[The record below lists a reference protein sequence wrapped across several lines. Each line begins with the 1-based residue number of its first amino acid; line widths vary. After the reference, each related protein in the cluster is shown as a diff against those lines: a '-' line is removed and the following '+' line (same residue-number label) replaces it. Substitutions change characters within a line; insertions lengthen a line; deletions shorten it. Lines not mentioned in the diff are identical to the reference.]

1 MGVFFLS
8 VPIIKSIKKED
19 KQAEKTYIR
28 TDEKKS
34 AEEETDRHISIA
46 NKSGVSLWTERW
58 FLSSNAK
65 DIGTLYLIFALFSG
79 LLGTAFSILIR
90 LELSGPG
97 VQYIADNQLYNAIIT
112 AHAILMIFFMVMPAL
127 IGGFGNFLLPLL
139 VGGPDMAFPRL
150 NNISFWLLPPSLLLF
165 LFASGIENGAGTGWT
180 LYPPLSGVQS
190 HSGPSV
196 DLAIFA
202 LHLSGISS
210 LLGAVNFITTILNMR
225 SPGIKLH
232 KLALF
237 GWAVIVTAVLLLL
250 SLPVL
255 AGAITMVLTDRNFNT
270 SFFEAA
276 GGGDP
281 ILYQH
286 LFWFFGRQWPVDKVI
301 YLMTWTICW
310 NSDYSF
316 MSTLSIS
323 GVLLTYC
330 YRHPCKVKSLLMS
343 DNQPVTKGFNYLVG
357 TSETTRPLSSGFKP
371 DWQVKSVSQSEK
383 AWNEWLA
390 GLIDGD
396 GSLLLSKA
404 GYPSCEITM
413 GLSDEHA
420 LAIIKQKLG
429 GSLKLRSGVKALRYR
444 LHNKKGMIDLIT
456 RINGNIR
463 HTSRIKQLESICL
476 NLDIE
481 IKYPDTITI
490 DNGWFSGFFDADGTI
505 TYSIKNSIP
514 QLTISVTN
522 KLLVDVI
529 PFKNVLGGNVS
540 FDKSHNGY
548 YKWSI
553 QGINEIELFKS
564 YIFKY
569 PSFSNKKQRLFLI
582 DNYFELKYLE
592 AYSASPKSVLGK
604 AWIKFNNKWNNR
616 G

>member
-1 MGVFFLS
+1 MCNQWLPASHPHPFNISFQR
-8 VPIIKSIKKED
+8 SISGE
-19 KQAEKTYIR
+19 QPEKI
-28 TDEKKS
+28 
-34 AEEETDRHISIA
+34 ETDWSNISVL
-46 NKSGVSLWTERW
+46 KSNISLWTERW

-79 LLGTAFSILIR
+79 LLGTAFSVLIR

-97 VQYIADNQLYNAIIT
+97 VQYIADNQLYNSIIT

-150 NNISFWLLPPSLLLF
+150 NNISFWLLPPALLLF
-165 LFASGIENGAGTGWT
+165 LFASGIENGVGTGWT
-180 LYPPLSGVQS
+180 VYPPLSGIQS

-196 DLAIFA
+196 DLAIFG

-210 LLGAVNFITTILNMR
+210 LLGAINFITTILNMR
-225 SPGIKLH
+225 SPGIRLH

-237 GWAVIVTAVLLLL
+237 GWAVVVTAVLLLL

-255 AGAITMVLTDRNFNT
+255 AGAITMLLTDRNFNT

-286 LFWFFGRQWPVDKVI
+286 LFWFFGQSRWPVDNEI
-301 YLMTWTICW
+301 YLMKWTICGE
-310 NSDYSF
+310 SDYSLIN
-316 MSTLSIS
+316 TLLVS
-323 GVLLTYC
+323 GIFFNY
-330 YRHPCKVKSLLMS
+330 YPYKVKTLLMS
-343 DNQPVTKGFNYLVG
+343 DNLPVTKRYNFLVG
-357 TSETTRPLSSGFKP
+357 TSETTRPLSS
-371 DWQVKSVSQSEK
+371 KSSFTLKEK
-383 AWNEWLA
+383 SWNEWLA

-396 GSLLLSKA
+396 GCLLVNKA
-404 GYPSCEITM
+404 GYTSCEITM
-413 GLSDEHA
+413 GLEDGHA
-420 LAIIKQKLG
+420 LAIIKQKIG
-429 GSLKLRSGVKALRYR
+429 GSIKLRSGVKALRYR
-444 LHNKKGMIDLIT
+444 LHNKKGMIELIN

-476 NLDIE
+476 NLGIN
-481 IKYPDTITI
+481 IKYPRAITI
-490 DNGWFSGFFDADGTI
+490 KNGWFSGFFDADGTI
-505 TYSIKNSIP
+505 TYSMKNSYP

-522 KLLVDVI
+522 KLLIDVI
-529 PFKNVLGGNVS
+529 KFKYIFGGNVY
-540 FDKSHNGY
+540 FDKGQNGY

-553 QGINEIELFKS
+553 QARNDIDLFKA
-564 YIFKY
+564 YLLKY

-582 DNYFELKYLE
+582 SKYYELKDLK
-592 AYSASPKSVLGK
+592 AYSAVPNSSLSK
-604 AWIKFNNKWNNR
+604 AWLIFSDKWNNR

>member
-1 MGVFFLS
+1 MIGKQSEESHRSLS
-8 VPIIKSIKKED
+8 VLRSN
-19 KQAEKTYIR
+19 
-28 TDEKKS
+28 
-34 AEEETDRHISIA
+34 ISM
-46 NKSGVSLWTERW
+46 WTERW

-79 LLGTAFSILIR
+79 LLGTAFSVLIR

-97 VQYIADNQLYNAIIT
+97 VQYITDNQLYNSIIT

-210 LLGAVNFITTILNMR
+210 LLGAINFITTILNMR
-225 SPGIKLH
+225 SPGIRLH

-237 GWAVIVTAVLLLL
+237 GWAVVVTAVLLLL

-286 LFWFFGRQWPVDKVI
+286 LFWFFGQRWPLDKVI
-301 YLMTWTICW
+301 YLMKWTICG
-310 NSDYSF
+310 NSEYILTD
-316 MSTLSIS
+316 TLLVS
-323 GVLLTYC
+323 GLLIFYP
-330 YRHPCKVKSLLMS
+330 YKVKTLLKS
-343 DNQPVTKGFNYLVG
+343 DNLPVTKRFNFLVG
-357 TSETTRPLSSGFKP
+357 TSETTRPLSS
-371 DWQVKSVSQSEK
+371 KSSFIKEK
-383 AWNEWLA
+383 YWNEWLA

-396 GSLLLSKA
+396 GSLLVNKA
-404 GYPSCEITM
+404 GYTSCEITM
-413 GLSDEHA
+413 GLQDEHA

-444 LHNKKGMIDLIT
+444 LHNKKGMIELIN
-456 RINGNIR
+456 RVNGNIR
-463 HTSRIKQLESICL
+463 HTSRIKQLDSVCL
-476 NLDIE
+476 ILGIN
-481 IKYPDTITI
+481 IKYPEPITM

-505 TYSIKNSIP
+505 TYSIKNSYP

-522 KLLVDVI
+522 KLREDVTK
-529 PFKNVLGGNVS
+529 FKDIFGGNIY
-540 FDKSHNGY
+540 FDKSQNGY
-548 YKWSI
+548 YKWSL
-553 QGINEIELFKS
+553 QARNDINFYKDYLL
-564 YIFKY
+564 KY
-569 PSFSNKKQRLFLI
+569 PLYSNKKQRLFLI
-582 DNYFELKYLE
+582 TNFYELKDLK
-592 AYSASPKSVLGK
+592 AYCALPDSNLSK
-604 AWIKFNNKWNNR
+604 AWVKFSYKWKNR

>member
-1 MGVFFLS
+1 MKG
-8 VPIIKSIKKED
+8 II
-19 KQAEKTYIR
+19 YILPASHPQPFIHTNQKNDR
-28 TDEKKS
+28 QS
-34 AEEETDRHISIA
+34 EETHQSENEVHQISSI
-46 NKSGVSLWTERW
+46 SLWTERW

-79 LLGTAFSILIR
+79 LLGTAFSVLIR

-210 LLGAVNFITTILNMR
+210 LLGAINFITTILNMR

-237 GWAVIVTAVLLLL
+237 GWAVVVTAVLLLL

-286 LFWFFGRQWPVDKVI
+286 LFWFFGQVWPVNIVI
-301 YLMTWTICW
+301 YLMKWTICW
-310 NSDYSF
+310 NSEYIF
-316 MSTLSIS
+316 ISTLIVS
-323 GVLLTYC
+323 GIMSNILC
-330 YRHPCKVKSLLMS
+330 PNKVKNLLMF
-343 DNQPVTKGFNYLVG
+343 DNQPVTKGLNFLVG
-357 TSETTRPLSSGFKP
+357 TSETTRPLSSEFFFSKK
-371 DWQVKSVSQSEK
+371 DKS
-383 AWNEWLA
+383 WNEWLA

-396 GSLLLSKA
+396 GCFLINKT
-404 GYPSCEITM
+404 GYTSCEITM
-413 GLSDEHA
+413 SLQDEHA

-429 GSLKLRSGVKALRYR
+429 GSIKTRSGVKALRYR
-444 LHNKKGMIDLIT
+444 LHHKKGMIELIN

-476 NLDIE
+476 ILG
-481 IKYPDTITI
+481 IKIIYPSNITK

-505 TYSIKNSIP
+505 TYSIKDSYP
-514 QLTISVTN
+514 QLTISITN
-522 KLLVDVI
+522 KLQTDVI
-529 PFKNVLGGNVS
+529 IFKKIFGGNVF
-540 FDKSHNGY
+540 FDKGHNGY

-553 QGINEIELFKS
+553 QSQKDIDAFKA
-564 YIFKY
+564 YNLEY

-582 DNYFELKYLE
+582 DKYSELKSMK
-592 AYSASPKSVLGK
+592 AYSAFPNSSLAK
-604 AWIKFNNKWNNR
+604 AWTRFNDKWNNR